1 MYLGLVNMRLRSMRV
16 QGRGR
21 SYNISP
27 PSLLFLC
34 SLFLLPLL
42 LFSVIP
48 VASAGNSNVKSGDSG
63 TGNAENDG
71 SCFCRIDSGVL
82 DDCPCTISTIDQFN
96 KDTIFNKVYIYSTID
111 EFNKDTIFNKV
122 YILVQ

>member
-1 MYLGLVNMRLRSMRV
+1 MRLQSMRV
-16 QGRGR
+16 QGRGK

-27 PSLLFLC
+27 PSLLLIC
-34 SLFLLPLL
+34 SLF

-48 VASAGNSNVKSGDSG
+48 VATAGNSNVKLGDSEPE
-63 TGNAENDG
+63 NAKNEG

-96 KDTIFNKVYIYSTID
+96 KDKIYNKVYINIY
-111 EFNKDTIFNKV
+111 
-122 YILVQ
+122 

>member
-1 MYLGLVNMRLRSMRV
+1 MWLRSMRV
-16 QGRGR
+16 QGRGK

-27 PSLLFLC
+27 PSLLLIC

-48 VASAGNSNVKSGDSG
+48 VATAGNSNVKLGDSEPE
-63 TGNAENDG
+63 NAKNEG
-71 SCFCRIDSGVL
+71 SCFCRIDSGIL

-96 KDTIFNKVYIYSTID
+96 KDKIYNKVYIYISTID
-111 EFNKDTIFNKV
+111 QYNKDKIYNKLF
-122 YILVQ
+122 ISVQ